1 MKELEADILKENSTG
16 FCLFLKVLRNGKGRS
31 HSWTW
36 GEKKNLQKTTTPRSS
51 RWKKFFSL
59 LILRIWCFQILLDGL
74 QEFSE
79 SEQEKYTLLPENKV
93 HKTASVP
100 CFLELLWKGLQMLR
114 NDSVFHQYLPQ
125 FSLRLRSCHNGW
137 ISGNWGEVE
146 RNWKQNPAATT
157 YRGIGTADWS
167 LVEGSSNTGEN
178 VQIESFAAQ
187 TVELVAILHL
197 FSLYPFISKTNWGC
211 TIWHNIWSGIS
222 SLTFYVLDVVIGLW
236 RRLVIWGLMS
246 SNCQIAQ
253 ATSWMTSTAWHNLT
267 MSLPR

>member
-16 FCLFLKVLRNGKGRS
+16 FCLFLKVLRSGKGRS

-36 GEKKNLQKTTTPRSS
+36 REKKNLQKTTTPRSS

-59 LILRIWCFQILLDGL
+59 LILRIWGFQILLDGL

-100 CFLELLWKGLQMLR
+100 CFLELLWKGLQML
-114 NDSVFHQYLPQ
+114 D
-125 FSLRLRSCHNGW
+125 
-137 ISGNWGEVE
+137 

-178 VQIESFAAQ
+178 AQIESFAAQ
-187 TVELVAILHL
+187 KVELVAILHL
-197 FSLYPFISKTNWGC
+197 FSLYPFTSKANWGR